1 MRVAVGSK
9 NPVKLEAVNQAFHL
23 YFDEIEILPVSVD
36 SGVQPFPMSQQETLA
51 GAQNRAQKAWETDTS
66 LDYAVGIEAGIFSIE
81 TFFLVQGFAAV
92 KKDDKVGLGCSVA
105 FEISPNFV
113 GKIDPLSDQS
123 KQTIEQLL
131 GRSNIFHQE
140 GVIGV
145 LTQNQLTRTQILRD
159 AVICALP
166 RFLLPQ
172 YFIP

>member
-1 MRVAVGSK
+1 MRVAIGSQ
-9 NPVKLEAVNQAFHL
+9 NPVKLEAVNQAFGL
-23 YFDEIEILPVSVD
+23 YFDEIEIVPVSVD
-36 SGVQPFPMSQQETLA
+36 SGVQPFPMSQQETLT
-51 GAQNRAQKAWETDTS
+51 GAQNRAQKAWVADNS
-66 LDYAVGIEAGIFSIE
+66 IDYAVGIEAGVFSIK
-81 TFFLVQGFAAV
+81 THFLVQGFAAV
-92 KKDDKVGLGCSVA
+92 RKDDEVGLGCSVA
-105 FEISPNFV
+105 FEVSPNLIA
-113 GKIDPLSDQS
+113 KIDPASDRS

-131 GRSNIFHQE
+131 GRSDIFHEE

>member
-1 MRVAVGSK
+1 MRVAVGSQ
-9 NPVKLEAVNQAFHL
+9 NPVKVEAVNQAFGL
-23 YFDEIEILPVSVD
+23 YFDEIEIVPVSVD
-36 SGVQPFPMSQQETLA
+36 SGVQPFPMSQQETLT
-51 GAQNRAQKAWETDTS
+51 GAQNRVQKAWEADTAI
-66 LDYAVGIEAGIFSIE
+66 DYAVGIEAGVFSIE
-81 TFFLVQGFAAV
+81 TYFLVQGFAAV
-92 KKDDKVGLGCSVA
+92 KKDDEVGLGCSVA
-105 FEISPNFV
+105 FEVSPNV
-113 GKIDPLSDQS
+113 IAKIDPSSDRS

-140 GVIGV
+140 GVVGV

>member
-1 MRVAVGSK
+1 MRIAVGSQ
-9 NPVKLEAVNQAFHL
+9 NPVKLEAVNQAFSL
-23 YFDEIEILPVSVD
+23 YFDEIQIVPVSID

-51 GAQNRAQKAWETDTS
+51 GAQNRALKAWKTDNS
-66 LDYAVGIEAGIFSIE
+66 LDYAVGIEAGVFSIE
-81 TFFLVQGFAAV
+81 TYFLVQGFAAIR
-92 KKDDKVGLGCSVA
+92 KHDEVGLGCSVA
-105 FEISPNFV
+105 FEVSPNLIA
-113 GKIDPLSDQS
+113 KIDPTSDQS

-140 GVIGV
+140 GVVGV

-166 RFLLPQ
+166 RFLFPQ